1 MLPRHAVYL
10 VGDAV
15 EVQGDGGVGHVSQ
28 RHFHVFKLGP
38 VKIGNLN
45 GRIDDAGDSPGEEQV
60 PVGGDA
66 APAQVQRGGDLGDAP
81 KGTFGKHSWSH
92 QSSR

>member
-1 MLPRHAVYL
+1 MLPRHTVDL
-10 VGDAV
+10 VGNTV

-28 RHFHVFKLGP
+28 RHFDVFKLGP
-38 VKIGNLN
+38 IEVGDLD
-45 GRIDDAGDSPGEEQV
+45 GCIDYAGDPSGQEQV

-81 KGTFGKHSWSH
+81 EGTFRKHSWSH